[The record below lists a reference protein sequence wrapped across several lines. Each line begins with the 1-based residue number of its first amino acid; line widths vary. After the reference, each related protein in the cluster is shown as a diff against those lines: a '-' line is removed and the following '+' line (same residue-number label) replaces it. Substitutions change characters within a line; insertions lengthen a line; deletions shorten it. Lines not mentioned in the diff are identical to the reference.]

1 MSQNQNTLIAAA
13 VVALIVGAAI
23 GWFVYPAMNPA
34 PTLEDY
40 VSKSSYDS
48 LQAEYDS
55 SMADLGEAQDDLAN
69 AQDDLVQ
76 AQDDLDAAEAEIA
89 ELTKPKKVGLIM
101 ATGGLGDK
109 SFNDI
114 SFTGCQLGKD
124 KLGVDFDYV
133 EPTAIAEYE
142 GYIRDFAKT
151 GEYILIV
158 CIGFDQ
164 SMGLS
169 IVAAEY
175 PEQNFALIDMAI
187 ENPNVANLLFRA
199 NEGSYLIGVTAGMMS
214 ETGKIG
220 FVGGMDNPLIRDFFV
235 GYEAGAKWANP
246 DIIVSD
252 PVFVGGWADPTK
264 GKELATTL
272 IEGENDAIYSAAGK
286 SGLGCLEGAHEGGV
300 MGFGVDLCQDYLYPE
315 MVASMTKRVDLA
327 VYEMILNA
335 LVGKFQG
342 GFYSGGIKEGWIG
355 MCRLPQEEDLWEEL
369 FDFEHD
375 PLPADVLAKVKEAR
389 DGILSGEI
397 TVPTAPWD

>member
-1 MSQNQNTLIAAA
+1 MSQNQNTLIAGV
-13 VVALIVGAAI
+13 VVALIIGAAV
-23 GWFVYPAMNPA
+23 GWFAYPSMNPP
-34 PTLEDY
+34 PTLEGY
-40 VSKSSYDS
+40 VTEDTYNALQTLYDN
-48 LQAEYDS
+48 LEVELDEVEGDLTIAN
-55 SMADLGEAQDDLAN
+55 ADLTEAESDLET
-69 AQDDLVQ
+69 
-76 AQDDLDAAEAEIA
+76 AEAEIA
-89 ELTKPKKVGLIM
+89 ELTKPKKVGLIL
-101 ATGGLGDK
+101 ATGGRGDK

-114 SFTGCQLGKD
+114 SFAGCELGKE

-142 GYIRDFAKT
+142 GYIRDFARA

-187 ENPNVANLLFRA
+187 VNPNVANLLFRA
-199 NEGSYLIGVTAGMMS
+199 NEGSYLVGVAAGMMS

-220 FVGGMDNPLIRDFFV
+220 FIGGMDDPLIQDFFV

-252 PVFVGGWADPTK
+252 PVWVGGWADPTK

-272 IEGENDAIYSAAGK
+272 IEGGNDAIYHATGK
-286 SGLGCLEGAHEGGV
+286 SGLGCLEGVHEGGV

-355 MCRLPQEEDLWEEL
+355 MCRLPEEEGLWEEL
-369 FDFEHD
+369 FEFEHD

-397 TVPTAPWD
+397 TVPTGV

>member
-1 MSQNQNTLIAAA
+1 MSQNQNTLIAGV
-13 VVALIVGAAI
+13 VVALIIGAAV
-23 GWFVYPAMNPA
+23 GWFGYPSMNPP
-34 PTLEDY
+34 PTLEGY
-40 VSKSSYDS
+40 VTEASYNTLQTSYDS
-48 LQAEYDS
+48 LQADLDEAEGDLATAN
-55 SMADLGEAQDDLAN
+55 ADLAEAESDLET
-69 AQDDLVQ
+69 
-76 AQDDLDAAEAEIA
+76 AEAEIA
-89 ELTKPKKVGLIM
+89 ELTKPKKVGLIL

-114 SFTGCQLGKD
+114 SFAGCELGKE

-142 GYIRDFAKT
+142 GYIRDFARA

-169 IVAAEY
+169 IVAEEY
-175 PEQNFALIDMAI
+175 PDQNFALIDMAI
-187 ENPNVANLLFRA
+187 ANPNVANLLFRA
-199 NEGSYLIGVTAGMMS
+199 NEGSYLIGVAAGMMS

-220 FVGGMDNPLIRDFFV
+220 FIGGMDDPLIWDFFV

-246 DIIVSD
+246 DIIVSQ
-252 PVFVGGWADPTK
+252 PVWVGGWADPTK

-272 IEGENDAIYSAAGK
+272 IEGGHDAIYHATGK
-286 SGLGCLEGAHEGGV
+286 SGLGCLEGVHEGGA

-327 VYEMILNA
+327 VYERILDA

-355 MCRLPQEEDLWEEL
+355 MCRLPEEESLWEEL
-369 FDFEHD
+369 FEFEHN

-397 TVPTAPWD
+397 TVPAGA